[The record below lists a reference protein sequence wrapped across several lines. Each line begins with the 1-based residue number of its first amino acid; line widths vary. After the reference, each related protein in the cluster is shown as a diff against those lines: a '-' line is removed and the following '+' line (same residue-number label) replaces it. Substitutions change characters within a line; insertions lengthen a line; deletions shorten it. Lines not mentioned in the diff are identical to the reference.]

1 MDVKPNVF
9 SIHQAAKEGHVA
21 WQKKASK
28 KDLNKGDGDG
38 WSAMH
43 WAAWNGSAATL
54 QTIIDRG

>member
-1 MDVKPNVF
+1 MDTKSNLF

-21 WQKKASK
+21 WLKKASK

-38 WSAMH
+38 WTAMH
-43 WAAWNGSAATL
+43 WGAWNGNTASL